1 MDLIRNKDVFEINN
15 KQMVIVK
22 IIKQE
27 KKIFMAKRDW
37 NFDGFENE
45 IILFRHRL

>member
-15 KQMVIVK
+15 EQMVIVK

-27 KKIFMAKRDW
+27 RKIFMAKRLE
-37 NFDGFENE
+37 F
-45 IILFRHRL
+45 